1 MRKNSVESHQFEI
14 ENQLAEI
21 SRIAV
26 LLDAFAVYWRWS
38 EKFKH
43 EVNLAVEEVV
53 ANIIMYAYPDE
64 KEHRIKLHFEQ
75 YDSYLR
81 ITIKDDG
88 KHYDWLK
95 NNKEVDVQASIDE
108 REIGGLGIHLLK
120 NIMDEVN
127 YLREENMNVV
137 TLIKKI

>member
-1 MRKNSVESHQFEI
+1 VESHQFEI

-26 LLDAFAVYWRWS
+26 LLDAFAVYWRWP

-43 EVNLAVEEVV
+43 DVNLAVEEVV
-53 ANIIMYAYPDE
+53 SNIIMYAYTDE
-64 KEHRIKLHFEQ
+64 AEHRIKLHFEQ
-75 YDSYLR
+75 DEAHLR

-88 KHYDWLK
+88 KHYDWLQ
-95 NNKEVDVQASIDE
+95 NNKKVDVQAPVEE

-127 YLREENMNVV
+127 YCREEHMNVV

>member
-14 ENQLAEI
+14 DNQLAEI

-26 LLDAFAVYWRWS
+26 MLDAFAAYWRWT

-53 ANIIMYAYPDE
+53 SNIIMYAYTDAL
-64 KEHRIKLHFEQ
+64 EHRIKLNFEQ
-75 YDSYLR
+75 DEARLR

-88 KHYDWLK
+88 KHYDWLQ
-95 NNKEVDVQASIDE
+95 NNKKVDVNAPVEE

-127 YLREENMNVV
+127 YRREENMNVV

>member
-26 LLDAFAVYWRWS
+26 LLDAFAVYWRWPD
-38 EKFKH
+38 KFKH
-43 EVNLAVEEVV
+43 DVNLAVEEVV
-53 ANIIMYAYPDE
+53 SNIIMYAYTDE
-64 KEHRIKLHFEQ
+64 SGHHIKLHFEQ
-75 YDSYLR
+75 DDEQLR

-88 KHYDWLK
+88 KHYDWLQ
-95 NNKEVDVQASIDE
+95 NNKKVDIHASVEE

-127 YLREENMNVV
+127 YRREENMNVV